1 MKNSVIADTG
11 FWVALL
17 NKDDAF
23 HTQATAY
30 LLGCRQTLV
39 TTWPAIT
46 EVCYLLLSRR
56 GMQAVRQFLDM
67 GAQGYFVI
75 VPLEVEQLQHAAT
88 LMEKYADLPM
98 DLADASMVLLAEAL
112 GHGRILS
119 TDQRDFGCYRW
130 KNRQPFENLLLPN
143 V

>member
-23 HTQATAY
+23 HAQATTY
-30 LLGCRQTLV
+30 LAGCRQTLV
-39 TTWPAIT
+39 TTWPVIT

-75 VPLEVEQLQHAAT
+75 VPLEVEQLQYVAT

-119 TDQRDFGCYRW
+119 TDQRDFDCYRW

>member
-39 TTWPAIT
+39 TTWPVIT

-56 GMQAVRQFLDM
+56 GMQAVRRFLDM

-112 GHGRILS
+112 GHGCILS